1 MATPQIK
8 AFYNEINPHCCAM
21 LQRLMDDG
29 LITAGKIDDRP
40 IQDIRPE
47 DVAGYDRVHWFAGIG
62 GWDVAL
68 NLANWTGGFV
78 WTGSCPCQPFS
89 SAGKQKGKADERH
102 LWPVWF
108 SLIRESKPQFVF
120 GEQVSSAIRHGWW
133 DDVADDLEGVGYT
146 TRAEVRPAISVGKPH
161 KRDRL
166 WFLGNAKHDGRYWG
180 QVAGGNGAPV
190 QHDAQGAHLASQPS
204 GAGEPK
210 YVADSGLTRLEGLS
224 GHEGAAQGWE
234 GQARPIAEGD
244 TIRWLACPDGKQRPV
259 VRDIRSLVDGLYSG
273 ASEFNAN
280 SLSQSEKE
288 VRIYAASKKQ
298 RPEQVMREVWDCY
311 AQEALWQNFGGFFG
325 ISQAEVLLPYLCQ
338 LNRRFDQGRV
348 PSAITEIERQKMR
361 SVWIHSLSSRA
372 SQGRGLHKQPPR
384 EHTDALHPLSWVLAQ
399 HAGQAFEALHGNAE
413 AIRLVEHGVQ
423 HRAPIL
429 HAFGNAIVPSLAA
442 EFIKATFRG
451 NQ

>member
-1 MATPQIK
+1 MATPPIK

-21 LQRLMDDG
+21 LQQLMDDG

-47 DVAGYDRVHWFAGIG
+47 DVVGYDRVHWFAGIG

-68 NLANWTGGFV
+68 NLANYTGGFV

-166 WFLGNAKHDGRYWG
+166 WFVGDSQHDGRDWG

-190 QHDAQGAHLASQPS
+190 QHDAQGAHLASQLTGASEPS
-204 GAGEPK
+204 DVANTNFSFGERTRFT
-210 YVADSGLTRLEGLS
+210 SGIYSQQPNYNGNLS
-224 GHEGAAQGWE
+224 
-234 GQARPIAEGD
+234 
-244 TIRWLACPDGKQRPV
+244 WLACPDGKQRPV

-384 EHTDALHPLSWVLAQ
+384 EHTDALHPLSRVLAQ
-399 HAGQAFEALHGNAE
+399 HARQAFEAMRGDAE
-413 AIRLVEHGVQ
+413 AIRLLEHGVQ

-442 EFIKATFRG
+442 AFIKATFRG

>member
-166 WFLGNAKHDGRYWG
+166 WFVADRDGGRRNAASVGRELGQECHAESCGVVGDSQHDGRDWG

-190 QHDAQGAHLASQPS
+190 QHDAQGAHLASQLTGASEPS
-204 GAGEPK
+204 DVANTNFSFGERTRFT
-210 YVADSGLTRLEGLS
+210 SGIYLQQPNYNGNLS
-224 GHEGAAQGWE
+224 
-234 GQARPIAEGD
+234 
-244 TIRWLACPDGKQRPV
+244 WLACPDGKQRPV
-259 VRDIRSLVDGLYSG
+259 EPSI
-273 ASEFNAN
+273 
-280 SLSQSEKE
+280 
-288 VRIYAASKKQ
+288 
-298 RPEQVMREVWDCY
+298 C
-311 AQEALWQNFGGFFG
+311 
-325 ISQAEVLLPYLCQ
+325 LL
-338 LNRRFDQGRV
+338 
-348 PSAITEIERQKMR
+348 A
-361 SVWIHSLSSRA
+361 
-372 SQGRGLHKQPPR
+372 
-384 EHTDALHPLSWVLAQ
+384 
-399 HAGQAFEALHGNAE
+399 
-413 AIRLVEHGVQ
+413 HGVQ
-423 HRAPIL
+423 HRAPLL
-429 HAFGNAIVPSLAA
+429 HAYGNAIVPSLAA
-442 EFIKATFRG
+442 AFIQATFRG